1 MYPNLK
7 AEMARKGIT
16 AKQLAEMI
24 GVTQSTFS
32 LKMRGEYDFTF
43 AEAVKIKDILGVD
56 IPLEVLFA
64 KAAA

>member
-16 AKQLAEMI
+16 AKQLAELI
-24 GVTQSTFS
+24 EVTPSTFS
-32 LKMRGEYDFTF
+32 LKMLGKYDFTL
-43 AEAVKIKDILGVD
+43 AEAVKIKDALGVD

-64 KAAA
+64 RAAA